1 MKKIASFFA
10 TIAAVAALSAC
21 SQDDTPV
28 LHTPTEF
35 KLNTPPFAEQLYQLT
50 DNGQLTFT
58 CSQPDYGLGVVTTYS
73 LEISLTDDFLD
84 SRTLTLTN
92 PLSATMSTSTADV
105 NLAILD
111 MLGVVDEETWAPY
124 ADNRVMPLYVRATAQ
139 TAQVEYSKIASSNV
153 VKLPK
158 VEIYFAIKLPGYIY
172 LVGSPEGWVGPLP
185 ENAEH
190 YKDWRLFEDETA
202 IGSKV
207 YSAVFTMPAAPMFR
221 FYTELTPADGDKGGW
236 NSNSYG
242 SQTDDNPVDV
252 ALVDGELK
260 TDLVEGKG
268 AFNFPDFPGGE
279 MTITVDLN
287 TMKVTF
293 QAGAVEVKPTTYIYM
308 VGNNADW
315 KAPCVDNQ
323 AVYDNWRISCAD
335 GSGIYSASFDLA
347 ALPADD
353 LYCRFFANLGNDEWN
368 GVKAKWASDANGS
381 VNVEVTSGTEYPTV
395 EGDGCFMMKAAK
407 GKTVNVVLDT
417 NANKVKFT
425 FVE

>member
-84 SRTLTLTN
+84 SRTVTLTN
-92 PLSATMSTSTADV
+92 PLSATMSTSAAGV

-139 TAQVEYSKIASSNV
+139 TAQVEYSKIPSNV
-153 VKLPK
+153 VKLPN

-172 LVGSPEGWVGPLP
+172 LVGSPEGWAGPDA

-221 FYTELTPADGDKGGW
+221 FYTALTGWGG
-236 NSNSYG
+236 SDSYG
-242 SQTDDNPVDV
+242 AQVDDNPVDV
-252 ALVDGELK
+252 TLVGGQL
-260 TDLVEGKG
+260 TTGIVNGKG
-268 AFNFPDFPGGE
+268 SFNFPDFPGGE
-279 MTITVDLN
+279 MTITVDMN
-287 TMKVTF
+287 NMTVTF
-293 QAGAVEVKPTTYIYM
+293 QAGAVEIKPTTYIYM

-323 AVYDNWRISCAD
+323 AVYDNWRISCSD
-335 GSGIYSASFDLA
+335 GSGIYSATFDLS

-353 LYCRFFANLGNDEWN
+353 LYCRFFATLGNDEWN
-368 GVKAKWASDANGS
+368 GVKAKWASDADGS
-381 VNVEVTSGTEYPTV
+381 VNVEVTSGTEYPAV

>member
-50 DNGQLTFT
+50 DNGQLTFS
-58 CSQPDYGLGVVTTYS
+58 CSQPDYGLGVETTYS

-84 SRTLTLTN
+84 SRTVTLTN
-92 PLSATMSTSTADV
+92 PLSATMTTSTAGV

-111 MLGVVDEETWAPY
+111 MLGVIDEETWAPY

-139 TAQVEYSKIASSNV
+139 TAQVEYSKITSNV
-153 VKLPK
+153 VKLPN
-158 VEIYFAIKLPGYIY
+158 VEIYFAIKVPGYIFLTGY
-172 LVGSPEGWVGPLP
+172 PEFTEPN
-185 ENAEH
+185 EAN
-190 YKDWRLFEDETA
+190 KDKLIRLYESEDA
-202 IGSKV
+202 IDSKI
-207 YSAVFTMPAAPMFR
+207 YSAVIEDVPAGSVAFR
-221 FYTELTPADGDKGGW
+221 FFTTLTGWDGNSLGAGEADMTDIDISKDFVNGEYNGDIVVGGK
-236 NSNSYG
+236 SNWKIDWAG
-242 SQTDDNPVDV
+242 
-252 ALVDGELK
+252 G
-260 TDLVEGKG
+260 DL
-268 AFNFPDFPGGE
+268 
-279 MTITVDLN
+279 TITVDLN
-287 TMKVTF
+287 DNKITI
-293 QAGAVEVKPTTYIYM
+293 QAGAVEIKPTTYIYM

-323 AVYDNWRISCAD
+323 EVYDNWRISCSD
-335 GSGIYSASFDLA
+335 GSGIYSATFDLA

-353 LYCRFFANLGNDEWN
+353 LYCRFFANLGTDEWN
-368 GVKAKWASDANGS
+368 GVKAKWASDPDGS

-395 EGDGCFMMKAAK
+395 EGDGCFMMKGAK

>member
-10 TIAAVAALSAC
+10 TIAAVAMLSAC

-28 LHTPTEF
+28 LHTPNEF

-58 CSQPDYGLGVVTTYS
+58 CSQPDYGMGVETTYS

-84 SRTLTLTN
+84 SRTVTLTN
-92 PLSATMSTSTADV
+92 PLSATMSTSAAGV

-139 TAQVEYSKIASSNV
+139 TAQVEYSKIPSNV
-153 VKLPK
+153 VKLPN

-172 LVGSPEGWVGPLP
+172 LVGSPEGWAGPDA

-221 FYTELTPADGDKGGW
+221 FYTALTGWGG
-236 NSNSYG
+236 SDSYG
-242 SQTDDNPVDV
+242 SQVDDNPVDV
-252 ALVDGELK
+252 TLVDGQR
-260 TDLVEGKG
+260 TSDLVNGKG
-268 AFNFPDFPGGE
+268 SFNFPDFPGGE

-368 GVKAKWASDANGS
+368 GVKAKWASDADGS

-395 EGDGCFMMKAAK
+395 EGDGCFMMKGAK